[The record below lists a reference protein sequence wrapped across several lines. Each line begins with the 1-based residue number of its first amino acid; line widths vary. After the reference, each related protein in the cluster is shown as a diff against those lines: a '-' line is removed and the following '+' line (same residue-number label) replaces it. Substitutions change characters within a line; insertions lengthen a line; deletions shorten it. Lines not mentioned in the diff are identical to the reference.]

1 MKIHNVEQGTPEWL
15 KLRLGIPT
23 ASEFDKIV
31 TPAKGELSKSA
42 VKYRNYL
49 IAERLI
55 GEPLD
60 SVDNLMWVERG
71 KLLEPQAVAQYQ
83 FTMDVE
89 TVPIGFIT
97 TDDGRIGASPD
108 RLLVGQ
114 NGGLEIKCPAP
125 QTHVGYS
132 LDGPGAD
139 YRCQVQGQLWVAELD
154 FVDFYS
160 FNPAMPPVLIRTE
173 RDEPFIAKLAEAV
186 TRFCDELDEAMER
199 IRASGFVATRQSVR
213 SVVEAEYAD
222 RLADDGDGWPGP
234 DVGGGNGL

>member
-1 MKIHNVEQGTPEWL
+1 MKIHDVEQGTPAWL

-23 ASEFDKIV
+23 ASDFDKIV
-31 TPAKGELSKSA
+31 TPAKGDLSKAS

-49 IAERLI
+49 IAERLM

-60 SVDNLMWVERG
+60 SLDNLQWIERG

-89 TVPIGFIT
+89 TVPVGFIT
-97 TDDGRIGASPD
+97 TDDGRVGASPD

-114 NGGLEIKCPAP
+114 RGGLEIKCPAP

-132 LDGPGAD
+132 LDGQGAE

-160 FNPAMPPVLIRTE
+160 FHPSMPPVFIRTG
-173 RDEPFIAKLAEAV
+173 RDEPFIAKMSSAV
-186 TRFCDELDEAMER
+186 TQFCDELEEAMER
-199 IRASGFVATRQSVR
+199 IRASGFVATRHAIR
-213 SVVEAEYAD
+213 TAAEAEYTE
-222 RLADDGDGWPGP
+222 RLMEAAP
-234 DVGGGNGL
+234 